1 MSHITTY
8 KNESLVNCERARL
21 GEALRELGITL
32 DYENR
37 NIKNQWIND
46 TVDAAFVH
54 DGKRIS
60 AGINF
65 KTNAEGKEEI
75 EVTGDFWGTGI
86 NQTELTNKLAQVY
99 QKHDIVAKCREQRW
113 FVDGNVEDIKEN
125 ENGEIV
131 IQAYRYV

>member
-8 KNESLVNCERARL
+8 KNQSLVNTDRARL
-21 GEALRELGITL
+21 NEALRELGITL
-32 DYENR
+32 DYDNR
-37 NIKNQWIND
+37 QIKNQWIND
-46 TVDAAFVH
+46 TVDAVFVH
-54 DGKRIS
+54 DGKRIA

-65 KTNAEGKEEI
+65 KMVDGKEEI
-75 EVTGDFWGTGI
+75 EVTGDFWGTGL

-125 ENGEIV
+125 ENGQLV

>member
-8 KNESLVNCERARL
+8 KNQSLVNTDRARL
-21 GEALRELGITL
+21 NEALREFGITL
-32 DYENR
+32 DYDNR
-37 NIKNQWIND
+37 QIKNQWIND
-46 TVDAAFVH
+46 TVDAVFVH
-54 DGKRIS
+54 DGKRIA

-65 KTNAEGKEEI
+65 KMVDGKEEI
-75 EVTGDFWGTGI
+75 EVTGDFWGTGL

-125 ENGEIV
+125 ENSQLV